1 MQEQQQYPYGRPVPP
16 KKTDSRPQEQ
26 DDKGMLRLNPLL
38 MPLDELPRNLFMKGR
53 EGAVWHYSVVE
64 AEREVHG
71 VKQTVPVA
79 MLGSEEILTVL
90 TEEEL
95 NGLLANMQD
104 AARRQAQANPDEQ
117 VAVPTMEDLKKGI
130 DKLGHPTIA
139 AAFAPNGETR
149 VGDAMISG
157 EVRVFPS
164 ENRIVLNDKSG
175 RYMSEKVRP
184 GLDPQEAAQWGENVR
199 KLFSAQL
206 PGVKVEFE
214 QIKTL
219 RPPENAAIA
228 QSANAMLPPAGQG
241 AATGVPQAGPASSA
255 HLGGA
260 AAPTT
265 NKAARR

>member
-1 MQEQQQYPYGRPVPP
+1 
-16 KKTDSRPQEQ
+16 
-26 DDKGMLRLNPLL
+26 
-38 MPLDELPRNLFMKGR
+38 
-53 EGAVWHYSVVE
+53 
-64 AEREVHG
+64 
-71 VKQTVPVA
+71 
-79 MLGSEEILTVL
+79 
-90 TEEEL
+90 
-95 NGLLANMQD
+95 
-104 AARRQAQANPDEQ
+104 
-117 VAVPTMEDLKKGI
+117 
-130 DKLGHPTIA
+130 
-139 AAFAPNGETR
+139 
-149 VGDAMISG
+149 
-157 EVRVFPS
+157 
-164 ENRIVLNDKSG
+164 
-175 RYMSEKVRP
+175 MSEKVRP

-214 QIKTL
+214 RIKTL